1 MSTPTDIDRTFGSSY
16 TITTGDV
23 HVPETAE
30 LKFSLDH
37 VGIDCADLEAQSDFY
52 RRAFDLEV
60 ELEGDFPEFNFR
72 GVMLVSTEGWHLELF
87 KRDGAGPRPV
97 PDDADGQ
104 HDVLGI
110 GHVCFSVSDLGAAY
124 DRLLALGAAPR
135 LPPMPYP
142 GVPEWRLAYL
152 ADPEGNLVELLT
164 RS

>member
-1 MSTPTDIDRTFGSSY
+1 MC
-16 TITTGDV
+16 
-23 HVPETAE
+23 PETAE

-37 VGIDCADLEAQSDFY
+37 VGIDCANLKAQSDFY

-60 ELEGDFPEFNFR
+60 ELEGDFPDFNFR
-72 GVMLVSTEGWHLELF
+72 GVMLVSAEGWHLELF

-110 GHVCFSVSDLGAAY
+110 GHVCFSVSDLSAAY
-124 DRLLALGAAPR
+124 DRLLALGAASR